1 MYYPISLSNFQKVAQ
16 LVKLELPG
24 SGVSTRRQ
32 VIPRC
37 GSVASVELAQ
47 MMPGN
52 EIALQT

>member
-1 MYYPISLSNFQKVAQ
+1 MYYPISLSNFQNVAQ